1 MQATRKC
8 GRTSVTGNPP
18 TTLTARGV
26 TDPGP
31 VPIRILDVSLLMG
44 GTFPNGDSRRSR
56 QPPRRQ
62 GRKYVT
68 GTIHSGLRVK
78 DIAAA
83 LGKHPATATG
93 FVMRGVRRRHEN
105 PEEVAC
111 LEELDKALSRRQDKK
126 DKIHVPG
133 TFLRHVSSLTGP
145 GPLPVET

>member
-1 MQATRKC
+1 MHGDRQFL
-8 GRTSVTGNPP
+8 
-18 TTLTARGV
+18 TTPAARNVSG
-26 TDPGP
+26 PGP
-31 VPIRILDVSLLMG
+31 VPIRVLDSSLLMG
-44 GTFPNGDSRRSR
+44 
-56 QPPRRQ
+56 
-62 GRKYVT
+62 

-93 FVMRGVRRRHEN
+93 WVRRGVRRRHEN